1 MLCGAGCRCIYSA
14 SWDCT
19 VRIWNRETLRR
30 ESLLAFP
37 DWVHAAKPRGG
48 HLLVCPS
55 SPSLTDSS
63 RLCWLQSV

>member
-1 MLCGAGCRCIYSA
+1 MVGRRSIYSA

-37 DWVHAAKPRGG
+37 DWVHCAKPRGG
-48 HLLVCPS
+48 HLLVRPS
-55 SPSLTDSS
+55 PLSHQPVSS
-63 RLCWLQSV
+63 ALKQLRSA